1 MIIVTF
7 FRTIIWNITF
17 WGLLIVSQIFI
28 PYFIILEKLGKFDHR
43 ARFASKLA
51 TFWAGVLIGSS
62 GSKLTIHGKEN
73 IPEDHSYSIV
83 ANHQGY
89 FDIAIILYAIPWTVG
104 FVAKKELSK
113 IPFLHSWMR
122 TIGVVFMDR
131 KDKRA
136 AIKVMKKA
144 SDRIKQGQP
153 MVIFPEGTRSQ
164 GGPVAPFKQGSLK
177 LATLSKTRIL
187 PVTIKGTHEII
198 EGEKWGINPAHIEMW
213 FHPILDTETISDEDL
228 PGLAEKLRDT
238 IKAPLENSEK

>member
-1 MIIVTF
+1 MFIVTVL
-7 FRTIIWNITF
+7 RTLFWNFIF
-17 WGLLIVSQIFI
+17 WGLLVVSQIFI
-28 PYFIILEKLGKFDHR
+28 PYFLILEKLGKNDHR

-51 TFWAGVLIGSS
+51 TFWAGVLIKFS
-62 GSKLTIHGKEN
+62 GSTLTIHGKEN
-73 IPEDHSYSIV
+73 IPADHSYTIV

-136 AIKVMKKA
+136 AISVMKMA
-144 SDRIKQGQP
+144 SDRIKSGQP

-164 GGPVAPFKQGSLK
+164 GGPIAEFKQGSLK

-187 PVTIKGTHEII
+187 PVTIKGTHNII
-198 EGEKWGINPAHIEMW
+198 EGEKWGINPTKMEMW
-213 FHPILDTETISDEDL
+213 FHPIIDTETIPEDEL
-228 PGLAEKLRDT
+228 PTLAERLREVISVPMGT
-238 IKAPLENSEK
+238 SE